1 MVDPNNDGLRFKNN
15 VSFDHIY
22 QLFMI
27 NQCLRGATVE
37 ALEYFESNLKYFF
50 AYGVSK
56 KYFFLS
62 AGIDHKNIIM
72 DLNLNIQWICLSN

>member
-1 MVDPNNDGLRFKNN
+1 MVNPNNDGLRFKNN

-37 ALEYFESNLKYFF
+37 ALEYFESNLKYFLPMW
-50 AYGVSK
+50 YQ
-56 KYFFLS
+56 
-62 AGIDHKNIIM
+62 KNISSY
-72 DLNLNIQWICLSN
+72 QQG